1 MSILDIDRKR
11 TLTLAELEFLDLI
24 RLVNY
29 IRSEVM
35 SGNTKPDVSSRAPFE
50 DEKYL
55 KPVLEDDAVLFSLD
69 DALEEDGNSPVL
81 SEVEELRGQLTLLQ
95 AQFSAYREDVQK
107 AMSTKVSQNTS
118 KSEANV
124 WGPSSNA
131 KGTGLSQDP
140 DYFNSYSYNSIHEI
154 MIKDKVRT
162 DAYRDFIYDN
172 KDIFKDKTVLD
183 VGCGT
188 GILSMFCAKAGAKLV
203 LAVDN
208 SDIINKARENVFRN
222 HLQDKVACIRGKIE
236 DVSLPVPHVDIIVS
250 EWMGYCLLYESMLDS
265 VIYARDKYL
274 APDGL
279 MVPSHATLRI
289 APLADSELIASH
301 VDFWRDIYGFNMTS
315 MLEKIHEEALTR
327 VVDEKELAADSA
339 TFYELDLHTVVVKDL
354 EFCQHFEM
362 SWKEGFQKLEGFI
375 IWFDIFFM
383 RKRIEE
389 LQKGFEVTTAKERG
403 IVAFSTGPQSQATH
417 WQQGVLM
424 IKDQDEA
431 LQEGDVITGHVAY
444 RKKEGQERSIDVDV
458 DWKMP
463 RSGKV
468 EHQTW
473 FLD

>member
-1 MSILDIDRKR
+1 M
-11 TLTLAELEFLDLI
+11 I

-29 IRSEVM
+29 IRTEVKT
-35 SGNTKPDVSSRAPFE
+35 GNLKPDVSSKAQFD

-55 KPVLEDDAVLFSLD
+55 KPVMEDDAVLFSLD
-69 DALEEDGNSPVL
+69 DVLEEDGKSPAL
-81 SEVEELRGQLTLLQ
+81 SEVDELREQLALLQ

-107 AMSTKVSQNTS
+107 AMNIKVRDDTKASPSIAT
-118 KSEANV
+118 
-124 WGPSSNA
+124 GPSSKA
-131 KGTGLSQDP
+131 KGTVLSQDP

-154 MIKDKVRT
+154 MIKDKIRT

-172 KDIFKDKTVLD
+172 KNVFQDKIVLD

-208 SDIINKARENVFRN
+208 SDIINKARENVLCN
-222 HLQDKVACIRGKIE
+222 DLQDKVTCIRGKIE
-236 DVSLPVPHVDIIVS
+236 DVVLPVPHVDIIVS

-289 APLADSELIASH
+289 APLADSDLITSH
-301 VDFWRDIYGFNMTS
+301 VDFWRDVYGFNMTS
-315 MLEKIHEEALTR
+315 MLEKIHDEALTR
-327 VVDEKELAADSA
+327 VVDAKELAAESE
-339 TFYELDLHTVVVKDL
+339 TFYELDLHRVTVKDL
-354 EFCQHFEM
+354 EFCQSFELT
-362 SWKEGFQKLEGFI
+362 WKDGFERLEGFI

-383 RKRIEE
+383 RSRSDPLPKD
-389 LQKGFEVTTAKERG
+389 LDVTLAQKKG

-424 IKDQDEA
+424 IKDQ
-431 LQEGDVITGHVAY
+431 QEVKAGNVITGHVAY
-444 RKKEGQERSIDVDV
+444 HKKEGQERSIDVDV
-458 DWKMP
+458 DW
-463 RSGKV
+463 RISGAGMLH
-468 EHQTW
+468 HQTW
-473 FLD
+473 SLD

>member
-1 MSILDIDRKR
+1 M
-11 TLTLAELEFLDLI
+11 
-24 RLVNY
+24 
-29 IRSEVM
+29 
-35 SGNTKPDVSSRAPFE
+35 
-50 DEKYL
+50 
-55 KPVLEDDAVLFSLD
+55 
-69 DALEEDGNSPVL
+69 L
-81 SEVEELRGQLTLLQ
+81 SEVDELRDQLALLQ

-107 AMSTKVSQNTS
+107 AMSSKVADDTKVGNTTMQGTSS
-118 KSEANV
+118 KAEGSA
-124 WGPSSNA
+124 
-131 KGTGLSQDP
+131 LSQDP
-140 DYFNSYSYNSIHEI
+140 DYFNSYSYNFIHEI
-154 MIKDKVRT
+154 MIKDKIRT

-172 KDIFKDKTVLD
+172 KSIFQGKVVLD

-222 HLQDKVACIRGKIE
+222 DLQDKVTCIRGKIE
-236 DVSLPVPHVDIIVS
+236 DVSLPVPQVDIIVS

-265 VIYARDKYL
+265 VIQARDKYL

-301 VDFWRDIYGFNMTS
+301 VDFWRDVYGFNMTS
-315 MLEKIHEEALTR
+315 MLEKIHDEALTR
-327 VVDEKELAADSA
+327 VVDAQELAAESS
-339 TFYELDLHTVVVKDL
+339 TFYELDLHTVTVKDL
-354 EFCQHFEM
+354 EFCQPFEVT
-362 SWKEGFQKLEGFI
+362 WKEGFQRLEGFV

-383 RKRIEE
+383 RARTDPPPRD
-389 LQKGFEVTTAKERG
+389 FDVTTAQKRG

-424 IKDQDEA
+424 IQDQQDVKA
-431 LQEGDVITGHVAY
+431 DDVITGHVAY

-458 DWKMP
+458 DWKVSE
-463 RSGKV
+463 SGKLN
-468 EHQTW
+468 HQKW

>member
-1 MSILDIDRKR
+1 MK
-11 TLTLAELEFLDLI
+11 ALEFLDLI

-29 IRSEVM
+29 VRSEVKA
-35 SGNTKPDVSSRAPFE
+35 GNLKPDVSSGASFE

-69 DALEEDGNSPVL
+69 DALEEDGTTPVQ
-81 SEVEELRGQLTLLQ
+81 SEVEVLREQLVQLQ

-107 AMSTKVSQNTS
+107 AMDIRLTGDTRSTATTVN
-118 KSEANV
+118 
-124 WGPSSNA
+124 GSSI
-131 KGTGLSQDP
+131 KGKGSALSQDP
-140 DYFNSYSYNSIHEI
+140 DYFNSYSYNSIHEL
-154 MIKDKVRT
+154 MIKDKIRT

-172 KDIFKDKTVLD
+172 KNIFQDKIVLD

-188 GILSMFCAKAGAKLV
+188 GILSMFCAKAGAKQV

-208 SDIINKARENVFRN
+208 SDIISKARENVFRN
-222 HLQDKVACIRGKIE
+222 DLQDKVTCIRGKIE
-236 DVSLPVPHVDIIVS
+236 DVVLPVPHVDIIVS

-289 APLADSELIASH
+289 APLADSDLVASH
-301 VDFWRDIYGFNMTS
+301 VDFWRDVYGFNMTS
-315 MLEKIHEEALTR
+315 MLDKIHDEAMTR
-327 VVDEKELAADSA
+327 VVDAKELAAESV
-339 TFYELDLHTVVVKDL
+339 TFYELDLHSVTVKDL
-354 EFCQHFEM
+354 EFCQPFELT
-362 SWKEGFQKLEGFI
+362 WKEGFDRLEGFI

-383 RKRIEE
+383 RSRKEN
-389 LQKGFEVTTAKERG
+389 LQKDFEVATAAKRG
-403 IVAFSTGPQSQATH
+403 IVSFSTGPQSQPTH

-424 IKDQDEA
+424 VKNQVDGMKAGE
-431 LQEGDVITGHVAY
+431 VINGHVAY

-458 DWKMP
+458 DWKVLN
-463 RSGKV
+463 SGRL

>member
-1 MSILDIDRKR
+1 M
-11 TLTLAELEFLDLI
+11 DLI

-29 IRSEVM
+29 IRLEIK
-35 SGNTKPDVSSRAPFE
+35 SGNLKPDVSSKALFE
-50 DEKYL
+50 DDKYL

-69 DALEEDGNSPVL
+69 DALGEDGSSLVL
-81 SEVEELRGQLTLLQ
+81 SEVEKLREQLALLQ

-107 AMSTKVSQNTS
+107 AMSAKMAEKIPKNEVTAAGSSS
-118 KSEANV
+118 K
-124 WGPSSNA
+124 A
-131 KGTGLSQDP
+131 KRAELSQDP

-172 KDIFKDKTVLD
+172 KDIFKDKIVLD

-222 HLQDKVACIRGKIE
+222 DLQDKITCIQGKIE
-236 DVSLPVPHVDIIVS
+236 DVTLPVLQVDIIVS

-265 VIYARDKYL
+265 VIHARDKYL

-279 MVPSHATLRI
+279 MAPSHTTLRI

-327 VVDEKELAADSA
+327 VVDAKELAADSA
-339 TFYELDLHTVVVKDL
+339 TFYELDLHTVTVKDL
-354 EFCQHFEM
+354 EFCQPFEVT
-362 SWKEGFQKLEGFI
+362 WKEGFERLEGFI

-383 RKRIEE
+383 RDRGEE
-389 LQKGFEVTTAKERG
+389 LQKGLEVTTAKKRG
-403 IVAFSTGPQSQATH
+403 IVAFSTGPQSLPTH
-417 WQQGVLM
+417 WQQCVLM
-424 IKDQDEA
+424 IKDQRDAMVAGE
-431 LQEGDVITGHVAY
+431 VISGHVAY

-458 DWKMP
+458 DWKM
-463 RSGKV
+463 SKTGKV

>member
-1 MSILDIDRKR
+1 MKG
-11 TLTLAELEFLDLI
+11 LEFLDLI

-29 IRSEVM
+29 IRSEAM
-35 SGNTKPDVSSRAPFE
+35 MGNLKPDVSSKTQFE

-55 KPVLEDDAVLFSLD
+55 KPVLEDDAVLFSLE
-69 DALEEDGNSPVL
+69 DALGEDGESPVL
-81 SEVEELRGQLTLLQ
+81 SEVDELREQLNLLQ

-107 AMSTKVSQNTS
+107 AMSSRTADGTKENQTTTEASSS
-118 KSEANV
+118 KPN
-124 WGPSSNA
+124 
-131 KGTGLSQDP
+131 GTVLSQDP

-154 MIKDKVRT
+154 MIKDKIRT

-172 KDIFKDKTVLD
+172 KSIFQDKVVLD

-203 LAVDN
+203 LGVDN

-222 HLQDKVACIRGKIE
+222 DLHDKVTCIRGKIE
-236 DVSLPVPHVDIIVS
+236 DVVLPVPHVDIIVS

-289 APLADSELIASH
+289 APLADSDLVASH
-301 VDFWRDIYGFNMTS
+301 VDFWRDVYGFNMAS
-315 MLEKIHEEALTR
+315 MLEKIHDEALTR
-327 VVDEKELAADSA
+327 VVDAKELAAESA
-339 TFYELDLHTVVVKDL
+339 AFYELDLHTVSVKDL
-354 EFCQHFEM
+354 EFCQPFEM
-362 SWKEGFQKLEGFI
+362 KWKNGFERLEGFI

-383 RKRIEE
+383 RLRSDILPKD
-389 LQKGFEVTTAKERG
+389 LDVAVAQKKG
-403 IVAFSTGPQSQATH
+403 IVAFSTGPHSQATH

-424 IKDQDEA
+424 IKDQQDVKA
-431 LQEGDVITGHVAY
+431 DDVITGHVAY

-458 DWKMP
+458 DW
-463 RSGKV
+463 RVSEAGTLH
-468 EHQTW
+468 HQTW

>member
-1 MSILDIDRKR
+1 VK
-11 TLTLAELEFLDLI
+11 T
-24 RLVNY
+24 
-29 IRSEVM
+29 
-35 SGNTKPDVSSRAPFE
+35 GNLKPEVSSKNQFE

-69 DALEEDGNSPVL
+69 DALGDDGESPVL
-81 SEVEELRGQLTLLQ
+81 SEVDELRDQLALLQ
-95 AQFSAYREDVQK
+95 AQFSTYREDVQR
-107 AMSTKVSQNTS
+107 AMSSKVADNTTESPSTTNGSSS
-118 KSEANV
+118 KLN
-124 WGPSSNA
+124 
-131 KGTGLSQDP
+131 GTVLNQDP

-154 MIKDKVRT
+154 MIKDKIRT

-172 KDIFKDKTVLD
+172 KSIFKDKIVLD

-208 SDIINKARENVFRN
+208 SDIINKARENVSRN
-222 HLQDKVACIRGKIE
+222 DLQDRVTCIRGKIE
-236 DVSLPVPHVDIIVS
+236 DVVLPVPHVDIIVS

-274 APDGL
+274 VPDGL

-289 APLADSELIASH
+289 APLADSDLIASH
-301 VDFWRDIYGFNMTS
+301 VDFWRDVYGFNMTS
-315 MLEKIHEEALTR
+315 MLEKIHDEALTR
-327 VVDEKELAADSA
+327 VVDAKELAADSA
-339 TFYELDLHTVVVKDL
+339 IFYELDLHKVTVKDL
-354 EFCQHFEM
+354 EFCQSFEVK
-362 SWKEGFQKLEGFI
+362 WKDGFERLEGFI

-383 RKRIEE
+383 RVRSDQLPKD
-389 LQKGFEVTTAKERG
+389 LDVTVAQKKG

-424 IKDQDEA
+424 IKDQQA
-431 LQEGDVITGHVAY
+431 VKPGNVITGHVAY

-458 DWKMP
+458 DWRISEP
-463 RSGKV
+463 GTLH
-468 EHQTW
+468 HQTW

>member
-1 MSILDIDRKR
+1 LG
-11 TLTLAELEFLDLI
+11 ENGE
-24 RLVNY
+24 
-29 IRSEVM
+29 
-35 SGNTKPDVSSRAPFE
+35 
-50 DEKYL
+50 
-55 KPVLEDDAVLFSLD
+55 
-69 DALEEDGNSPVL
+69 SPVL
-81 SEVEELRGQLTLLQ
+81 SEVDELRDQLALLQ

-107 AMSTKVSQNTS
+107 AMSSKVADDTKGSQTIAQGSSS
-118 KSEANV
+118 KTEGSA
-124 WGPSSNA
+124 
-131 KGTGLSQDP
+131 LSQDP

-154 MIKDKVRT
+154 MIKDKIRT

-172 KDIFKDKTVLD
+172 KSIFQGKIVLD

-222 HLQDKVACIRGKIE
+222 DLQDKVTCIRGKIE
-236 DVSLPVPHVDIIVS
+236 DVSLPVPQVDIIVS

-265 VIYARDKYL
+265 VIQARDKYL

-301 VDFWRDIYGFNMTS
+301 VDFWRDVYGFNMTS
-315 MLEKIHEEALTR
+315 MLEKIHDEALTR
-327 VVDEKELAADSA
+327 VVDAKELAAESY
-339 TFYELDLHTVVVKDL
+339 TFYELDLHTVTVKDL
-354 EFCQHFEM
+354 EFCQPFEVT
-362 SWKEGFQKLEGFI
+362 WKEGFQRLEGFV

-383 RKRIEE
+383 RARTDP
-389 LQKGFEVTTAKERG
+389 LPRDFDVTAAQKRG

-424 IKDQDEA
+424 IKDQQDVKADA
-431 LQEGDVITGHVAY
+431 LITGHVAY
-444 RKKEGQERSIDVDV
+444 RKKDGQERSIDVDV
-458 DWKMP
+458 DWKVP
-463 RSGKV
+463 ESGTLN
-468 EHQTW
+468 HQKW